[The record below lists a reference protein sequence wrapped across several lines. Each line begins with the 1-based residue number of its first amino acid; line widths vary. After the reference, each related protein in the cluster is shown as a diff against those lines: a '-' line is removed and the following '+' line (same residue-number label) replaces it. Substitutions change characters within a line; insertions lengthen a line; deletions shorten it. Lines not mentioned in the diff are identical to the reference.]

1 MLSCHYCVAA
11 SPDNFHFCSQCGRSL
26 NNRTPSIAGRK
37 SSRRMYVGWIMLVI
51 ALIIIGTGTFK
62 ALPLL
67 ASSRALTKTTPK
79 AEAPTRTSPNFHSFV
94 GTWYAHGRGL
104 IFSANGH
111 AQYVARTYQWC
122 GQGVPSPCDSI
133 QGNEIIS
140 GVMEKFV
147 FTRTVGQN
155 AYGTVISS
163 TVGNTGAQVTVR
175 LQSQDTLALYD
186 GSSLDGILCGPQA
199 PVGYCGA

>member
-1 MLSCHYCVAA
+1 MLSCQYCGAA
-11 SPDNFHFCSQCGRSL
+11 SPDSAHFCCQCGRSL
-26 NNRTPSIAGRK
+26 NSRNPSIAGRK
-37 SSRRMYVGWIMLVI
+37 SFRRAYVGWIMLII

-67 ASSRALTKTTPK
+67 ASSNVPTKTASK
-79 AEAPTRTSPNFHSFV
+79 AEAPARVSPNFNHFV

-104 IFSANGH
+104 IFAANGH
-111 AQYVARTYQWC
+111 AQYIARTYQWC
-122 GQGVPSPCDSI
+122 GQGVPSPCDSF

-140 GVMEKFV
+140 GDMEQFL

-163 TVGNTGAQVTVR
+163 TVGNTGKQVTVR
-175 LQSQDTLALYD
+175 LQSQDTIALYY
-186 GSSLDGILCGPQA
+186 GSSLDAILCGPHA
-199 PVGYCGA
+199 PGSYCGA